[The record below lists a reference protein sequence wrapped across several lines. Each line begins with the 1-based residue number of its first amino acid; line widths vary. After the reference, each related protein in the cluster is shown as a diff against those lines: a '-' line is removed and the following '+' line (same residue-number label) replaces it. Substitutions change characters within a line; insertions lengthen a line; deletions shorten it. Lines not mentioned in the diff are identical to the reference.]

1 MAGLQGKRILVTG
14 GAQGI
19 GRAIAVRFAAE
30 GARVWVNDVRQGPA
44 MAETLGLLAP
54 VAAGPHAGFAA
65 DISDEA
71 AVERMM
77 ADIIRQF
84 GGLDVLVNNAGIQIE
99 APSDSMTLDQFQ
111 RVLGVNLTGTFLC
124 SRAALR
130 HFLATGTQGSII
142 NTSSVH
148 ERIPKPGFLGYSA
161 SKGALGNVTRTLAL
175 EYAGRGIRV
184 NEVAPGAIVTP
195 INAAWKDDPAKRA
208 DVERHIPMG
217 RAGTPEEV
225 AGLFAFLASDDASY
239 VTGQTFYVDG
249 GLNLY
254 GDFAHNW
261 SS

>member
-1 MAGLQGKRILVTG
+1 MTGLQGKRILVTG

-30 GARVWVNDVRQGPA
+30 GARVAVNDVRQGPA

-54 VAAGPHAGFAA
+54 VPAGAHAGFAA

-130 HFLATGTQGSII
+130 HFLATGGKGSII

-161 SKGALGNVTRTLAL
+161 SKGAMGNVTRTLAL

>member
-1 MAGLQGKRILVTG
+1 MTGLRGKRILVTG

-19 GRAIAVRFAAE
+19 GRAIAQRFAAD
-30 GARVWVNDVRQGPA
+30 GARVAVNDVKDGPA
-44 MAETLGLLAP
+44 LAETLALLAP
-54 VAAGPHAGFAA
+54 VEAGEHRGFPA
-65 DISDEA
+65 DIADEA
-71 AVERMM
+71 AVDRMV
-77 ADIIRQF
+77 ADVVARF
-84 GGLDVLVNNAGIQIE
+84 GGLDVLINNAGIQIE
-99 APSDSMTLDQFQ
+99 AASDAMTLDQFE
-111 RVLGVNLTGTFLC
+111 RVLAVNLRGTFLC

-130 HFLATGTQGSII
+130 HFLATETKGSII

-148 ERIPKPGFLGYSA
+148 EVIPKPGFLGYAA

-195 INAAWKDDPAKRA
+195 INAAWKDDPAKRH
-208 DVERHIPMG
+208 DVEKHIPMG

-225 AGLFAFLASDDASY
+225 ANLFAFLASDEASY
-239 VTGQTFYVDG
+239 VTGQTFLVDG

>member
-30 GARVWVNDVRQGPA
+30 GARVAVVDLKDGPA
-44 MAETLGLLAP
+44 MTETLDLLAP
-54 VAAGPHAGFAA
+54 VAAGAHGGFAA
-65 DISDEA
+65 DVSDEGQ
-71 AVERMM
+71 VERMM
-77 ADIIRQF
+77 ADVIGRF
-84 GGLDVLVNNAGIQIE
+84 GGLDVLINNAGIQID
-99 APSDSMTLDQFQ
+99 APSDSMTLEQFQ
-111 RVLGVNLTGTFLC
+111 KVLGVNLIGTFLC

-130 HFLATGTQGSII
+130 HYLGTGNKGSII
-142 NTSSVH
+142 NTTSVH
-148 ERIPKPGFLGYSA
+148 ERIQKPGFLGYSA
-161 SKGALGNVTRTLAL
+161 SKGAMGNVTRTLAL
-175 EYAGRGIRV
+175 EYASRGIRV
-184 NEVAPGAIVTP
+184 NEVAPGAIITP
-195 INAAWKDDPAKRA
+195 INAAWKDDPEKRA

-239 VTGQTFYVDG
+239 ITGQTFFVDG

>member
-30 GARVWVNDVRQGPA
+30 GARVAVNDVKEGPA
-44 MAETLGLLAP
+44 MTETLGLLAP
-54 VAAGPHAGFAA
+54 ARAGAHAGFAA
-65 DISDEA
+65 DVGDEA

-77 ADIIRQF
+77 ADVVQRF
-84 GGLDVLVNNAGIQIE
+84 GALDVLINNAGIQIE

-130 HFLATGTQGSII
+130 HFLQTGNMGSII

-161 SKGALGNVTRTLAL
+161 SKGAIGNLTRTLAL
-175 EYAGRGIRV
+175 EYASRGIRV

-195 INAAWKDDPAKRA
+195 INAAWKDDPAKRV

-239 VTGQTFYVDG
+239 VTGQTFVVDG
-249 GLNLY
+249 GLSLY
-254 GDFAHNW
+254 GDFARNW

>member
-1 MAGLQGKRILVTG
+1 MTGLDGKRILVTG

-30 GARVWVNDVRQGPA
+30 GARVAVVDVKDGPA
-44 MAETLGLLAP
+44 MAETLGLLKP
-54 VAAGPHAGFAA
+54 VAAGAHGGFAA
-65 DISDEA
+65 DISDEG
-71 AVERMM
+71 AVESMM
-77 ADIIRQF
+77 ADVVGEF
-84 GGLDVLVNNAGIQIE
+84 GGLDVLINNAGIQIE
-99 APSDSMTLDQFQ
+99 ATSDSMTLDQFQ

-130 HFLATGTQGSII
+130 HFLKTGNKGSII
-142 NTSSVH
+142 NTTSVH
-148 ERIPKPGFLGYSA
+148 ERIPKPGFLGYST
-161 SKGALGNVTRTLAL
+161 SKGAMGNLTRTLAL
-175 EYAGRGIRV
+175 EYASRGIRV

-195 INAAWKDDPAKRA
+195 INAAWKDDPTKRA

-225 AGLFAFLASDDASY
+225 AGLFAFLASDDAAY
-239 VTGQTFYVDG
+239 VTGQTFFVDG
-249 GLNLY
+249 GLTLY

>member
-1 MAGLQGKRILVTG
+1 MTGLRGKRILVTG

-19 GRAIAVRFAAE
+19 GRAVARRFAAE
-30 GARVWVNDVRQGPA
+30 GARVAVNDVKDGPA
-44 MAETLGLLAP
+44 LAETLGLLPSVEAGAHGGFP
-54 VAAGPHAGFAA
+54 ADVA
-65 DISDEA
+65 DEA

-77 ADIIRQF
+77 ADAIARF

-99 APSDSMTLDQFQ
+99 AASDAMTLDQFE
-111 RVLGVNLTGTFLC
+111 RVLAVNLRGTFLC

-130 HFLATGTQGSII
+130 HFLATGTKGSII

-148 ERIPKPGFLGYSA
+148 EVIPKPGFLGYSA

-184 NEVAPGAIVTP
+184 NEVAPGAITTP
-195 INAAWKDDPAKRA
+195 INAAWKDDPAKRR
-208 DVERHIPMG
+208 DVEKHIPMG

-225 AGLFAFLASDDASY
+225 AALFAFLASDDASY
-239 VTGQTFYVDG
+239 VTGQTFIVDG
-249 GLNLY
+249 GLTLY
-254 GDFAHNW
+254 GDFAQNW

>member
-1 MAGLQGKRILVTG
+1 MNGLTGKRVLVTG

-30 GARVWVNDVRQGPA
+30 GARVAVVDVKQGPA
-44 MAETLGLLAP
+44 MSETLGLLAP
-54 VAAGPHAGFAA
+54 VAAGAHAGFAA
-65 DISDEA
+65 DISSES
-71 AVERMM
+71 AVESMM
-77 ADIIRQF
+77 ADAIGQF
-84 GGLDVLVNNAGIQIE
+84 GAIDVLINNAGIQIE
-99 APSDSMTLDQFQ
+99 AASDQMTLDQFQ

-124 SRAALR
+124 ARAALR
-130 HFLATGTQGSII
+130 HFLDTGNKGSII
-142 NTSSVH
+142 NTTSVH
-148 ERIPKPGFLGYSA
+148 ERIPKPGFLGYST
-161 SKGALGNVTRTLAL
+161 SKGGMGNLTRTLAL

-195 INAAWKDDPAKRA
+195 INAAWKDDPTKRA

-225 AGLFAFLASDDASY
+225 AGLFAFLASDDAAY
-239 VTGQTFYVDG
+239 VTGQTFFVDG
-249 GLNLY
+249 GLTLY

>member
-30 GARVWVNDVRQGPA
+30 GARVAVNDVKDGPA

-54 VAAGPHAGFAA
+54 VAAGAHAGFAA
-65 DISDEA
+65 DISDEG

-77 ADIIRQF
+77 ADVIRQF
-84 GGLDVLVNNAGIQIE
+84 GALDVLINNAGIQID

-130 HFLATGTQGSII
+130 HFLATGNKGSII
-142 NTSSVH
+142 NTTSVH

-161 SKGALGNVTRTLAL
+161 SKGAMGNVTRTLAL
-175 EYAGRGIRV
+175 EYASRGIRV
-184 NEVAPGAIVTP
+184 NEVAPGAIITP
-195 INAAWKDDPAKRA
+195 INAAWKDDPTKRA

-217 RAGTPEEV
+217 RAGSPEEI
-225 AGLFAFLASDDASY
+225 AGMFAFLASDDASY
-239 VTGQTFYVDG
+239 ITGQTFFVDG

>member
-1 MAGLQGKRILVTG
+1 MTGLEGKRVLITG

-30 GARVWVNDVRQGPA
+30 GARVAVNDVKDGPA

-54 VAAGPHAGFAA
+54 VAAGPHQGFAA

-71 AVERMM
+71 AVGHMM
-77 ADIIRQF
+77 AAVVQAF
-84 GGLDVLVNNAGIQIE
+84 GGLEVLINNAGIQIE
-99 APSDSMTLDQFQ
+99 AASDRMTLDQFQ

-124 SRAALR
+124 SRAALQ
-130 HFLATGTQGSII
+130 HFLETGTKGSII
-142 NTSSVH
+142 NTTSVH

-161 SKGALGNVTRTLAL
+161 SKGAMGNVTRTLAL

-195 INAAWKDDPAKRA
+195 INAAWKDDPAKRG

-225 AGLFAFLASDDASY
+225 AGLFAFLASDDAAY
-239 VTGQTFYVDG
+239 VTGQTFFVDG

>member
-1 MAGLQGKRILVTG
+1 MAGLHGKRIVVTG

-30 GARVWVNDVRQGPA
+30 GARVAVVDVRQSPA
-44 MAETLGLLAP
+44 MAETLELLSP
-54 VAAGPHAGFAA
+54 VAAGAHAGVAA
-65 DISDEA
+65 DVSDEGQ
-71 AVERMM
+71 VDRMM
-77 ADIIRQF
+77 ADVIGQF
-84 GGLDVLVNNAGIQIE
+84 GGLDVLINNAGIQIE
-99 APSDSMTLDQFQ
+99 APSDSLTLEQFQ
-111 RVLGVNLTGTFLC
+111 KVMAVNLTGTFLC

-130 HFLATGTQGSII
+130 HFLATGTKGSII
-142 NTSSVH
+142 NTTSVH

-161 SKGALGNVTRTLAL
+161 SKGAIGNVTRTLAL
-175 EYAGRGIRV
+175 EYASRGIRV

-195 INAAWKDDPAKRA
+195 INAAWKDDAQKRA

-239 VTGQTFYVDG
+239 VTGQTFTVDG
-249 GLNLY
+249 GLTLY

>member
-1 MAGLQGKRILVTG
+1 MTGLEGKRILVTG

-19 GRAIAVRFAAE
+19 GRAIARRFAAE
-30 GARVWVNDVRQGPA
+30 GARVAVNDVKPGP
-44 MAETLGLLAP
+44 MLDETLHLLAP
-54 VAAGPHAGFAA
+54 VAAGAHAGVTA
-65 DISDEA
+65 DIADEA

-77 ADIIRQF
+77 ADVVARF
-84 GGLDVLVNNAGIQIE
+84 GGLDVLINNAGIQIE
-99 APSDSMTLDQFQ
+99 APSDTMTLDQFE
-111 RVLGVNLTGTFLC
+111 RVLAVNLRGTFLC

-130 HFLATGTQGSII
+130 HFLATGTKGSII
-142 NTSSVH
+142 NTTSVH
-148 ERIPKPGFLGYSA
+148 EVIPKPGFLGYSA

-195 INAAWKDDPAKRA
+195 INAAWKDDPDKRHA
-208 DVERHIPMG
+208 VERHIPMG

-225 AGLFAFLASDDASY
+225 AGLFAFLASDDAAY
-239 VTGQTFYVDG
+239 VTGQTFFVDG

-254 GDFAHNW
+254 GDFAQNW